1 MEQLSR
7 NSMAMNRFQEPGFL
21 LVRAQEGDDTS
32 RNALIKKFTPFI
44 MRVASNV
51 SGRYVRLGSDD
62 EASIGLI
69 AFNEA
74 INNYREEKGVSFLS
88 FADTVI
94 RRRLIDYFRKE
105 SKAQKVLPLS
115 SFEDRNDESGEDV
128 SNRLEIRQAQETF
141 RIENEATDRRAEIV
155 QYDKLL
161 RDFGLS
167 FAELVE
173 VSPKH
178 EDARRRAIDVARL
191 IAETKEYRDYLKVKG
206 SLPLK
211 ALEKEVDMS
220 RKTLERQR
228 KYIIAVTVIF
238 LENLEYLKEY
248 INKV

>member
-1 MEQLSR
+1 
-7 NSMAMNRFQEPGFL
+7 MAMTRFQEPGFL
-21 LVRAQEGDDTS
+21 LVRAQEGDETC

-44 MRVASNV
+44 LRVASNV

-74 INNYREEKGVSFLS
+74 INNFREEKGVSFLS

-94 RRRLIDYFRKE
+94 RRRLIDFFRKE

-115 SFEDRNDESGEDV
+115 TFDDPSDESGEDA
-128 SNRLEIRQAQETF
+128 SNRLEVHQAQETF
-141 RIENEATDRRAEIV
+141 RLENESSDRRAEIV

-161 RDFGLS
+161 RDYGLS

-178 EDARRRAIDVARL
+178 EDARRRAIEVARL
-191 IAETKEYRDYLKVKG
+191 ISETKEYSDYLKLKG

-228 KYIIAVTVIF
+228 KYIIAVTIVF